1 MTDAERLR
9 KRALEAAKEALKW
22 GESMLPPLSDADRAT
37 VREVLANHNE
47 VVVVDGQDVRPGFK
61 RLAVRARN

>member
-1 MTDAERLR
+1 
-9 KRALEAAKEALKW
+9 
-22 GESMLPPLSDADRAT
+22 MLPPLSDADRAT